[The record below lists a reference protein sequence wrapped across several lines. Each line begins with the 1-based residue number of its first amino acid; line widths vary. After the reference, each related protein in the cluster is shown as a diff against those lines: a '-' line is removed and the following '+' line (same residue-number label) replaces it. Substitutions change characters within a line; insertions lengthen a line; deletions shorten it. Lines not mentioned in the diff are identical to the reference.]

1 MPSSSTS
8 PNPFFIHAQINHT
21 YHNILLDTGFSITII
36 HNRFLQRIYHNTFE
50 PSQNSYISANCT
62 TINIIGKVQLEIK
75 INGLSTFVTASV
87 ASSLVTDVLVGT
99 DWINQYV
106 LCLDVS
112 TRRLTLQDTTGHTTT
127 TSLIQSNNT
136 SCCTVRL
143 LDQITIPQYSESI
156 ITATVHLPDSSN
168 LLFEP
173 SSSFNQKAVIL
184 PTALI
189 TVTNSQTH
197 LTIVNTTNHPYTL
210 SSNTCLGTVSSSS
223 LICAITSQHQF
234 QSTQFQSSKI
244 HHRSP
249 NSSHKCY
256 VCHQRFLSQ
265 NNLFHHLRVQCYPPE
280 LRHQIETLT
289 RHIDS
294 TSHRKKIQDVLWK
307 YGKLFD
313 LRQPSK
319 INITLDHVIDTD
331 QHRPIYTPPYR
342 RSPQDHQTIT
352 EETAKL
358 LKQDS
363 IEPSTSPWCSPVV
376 LVRKKDG
383 TTRFCVDYRKLNDI
397 TVKDSFPLPRIE
409 DIFDQLSQSTCFTT
423 LDFKSGYFQIPLA
436 IHDRPKTAFST
447 RDNHYQFKVLPQGV
461 KNGPPTFQRI
471 VNQILGPARWKH
483 CLAYLDDV
491 VIFSRTFEDHISH
504 LDEILCLLHTHNFR
518 LSFEKCTIA
527 TDNIDYLGHHI
538 CRGEIRPN
546 NDNIRGLLETSTPT
560 TPKEIFRFL
569 KGAEYYRK
577 FIPNFSRIASPLY
590 KYNPSSYTHPSNSK
604 STLFKLSIEEQ
615 AAFEQLKHILT
626 TDLVLRL
633 PNNQLPFK
641 IQTDASQLGIGAV
654 LLQTYPEGDR
664 PICYMSKKLTPAQQ
678 RWSPIEQECYAIIK
692 AVELWHHYLHG
703 HHFILESDHKP
714 LEALMRKSQMND
726 KCERWRLRLQ
736 SYDFIIKHI
745 KGTSNTMPDYL
756 SRSPVDHAEDD
767 MDDKALPTSI
777 SIGTQTDASD
787 NDTLL
792 TSSIVGMVTTR
803 SRSRQL
809 AQSDHHTTT
818 QSNINRSDIQNHQS
832 TSSNST
838 ITTDGPR
845 IEYTGNIDQLKQAQ
859 QKDSDLQHITNNLTD
874 DKYVNSYFLQEGL
887 LMHHEHNSKPV
898 PCVPKGEIRRDI
910 MKIYHDTQ
918 ANGAH
923 FGRDK
928 TITKIKARY
937 YWNTMSSDITNYVK
951 SCVRCNQNNPI
962 RCKPA
967 GHLNP
972 IEPPEG
978 VWHLLSMD
986 FHGPITPTSRHG
998 NKYIISITDVLSKFV
1013 IAKAVRD
1020 CTADTAARF
1029 LQEEVI
1035 CKYGTPKCVLT
1046 DNGTHFTSNMMEHLL
1061 KRLGIT
1067 HLYSTPYHPQT
1078 NGQIERFNSTMDAKI
1093 AALSNQ
1099 CRSDWDDQL
1108 PFVIFNYNTSSHSTT
1123 KTIPFELMYGR
1134 SPVLPFDLQNPIVSL
1149 QQSPHYTQNIRQ
1161 YISHLTNN
1169 AKTNIIHA
1177 QRQYKS
1183 RYDTN
1188 RSNPT
1193 YSINDL
1199 VLIKNIRP
1207 RHKFD
1212 IRYEGP
1218 FRIIRRLGV
1227 KTYLV
1232 QHVKLLALTR
1242 QVTVDLLIP
1251 VSTG

>member
-1 MPSSSTS
+1 MDIST
-8 PNPFFIHAQINHT
+8 Q
-21 YHNILLDTGFSITII
+21 
-36 HNRFLQRIYHNTFE
+36 
-50 PSQNSYISANCT
+50 
-62 TINIIGKVQLEIK
+62 
-75 INGLSTFVTASV
+75 
-87 ASSLVTDVLVGT
+87 
-99 DWINQYV
+99 
-106 LCLDVS
+106 
-112 TRRLTLQDTTGHTTT
+112 RLTLQDTTGQTTT

-143 LDQITIPQYSESI
+143 LDQITIPQYSESVI
-156 ITATVHLPDSSN
+156 KAAVHLPDSSN

-173 SSSFNQKAVIL
+173 SSSFSQKAVVL

-189 TVTNSQTH
+189 KVTNSQTH
-197 LTIVNTTNHPYTL
+197 LTIINTTNHPYIL
-210 SSNTCLGTVSSSS
+210 PSNTCLGTVSSSL
-223 LICAITSQHQF
+223 LICATTSPYQS
-234 QSTQFQSSKI
+234 QSTQFRSAKI
-244 HHRSP
+244 RHYSL

-256 VCHQRFLSQ
+256 VCHQKFLSQ
-265 NNLFHHLRVQCYPPE
+265 NNLFHHLRVQCYPQE

-289 RHIDS
+289 QHIDS
-294 TSHRKKIQDVLWK
+294 ASHRKKIQDVLWK

-319 INITLDHVIDTD
+319 INITLDHVIDTG

-352 EETAKL
+352 EETDKL
-358 LKQDS
+358 FKQDS

-409 DIFDQLSQSTCFTT
+409 DIFDQLSQSTYFTT
-423 LDFKSGYFQIPLA
+423 LDFKNGYFQIPLA

-491 VIFSRTFEDHISH
+491 VIFSRTFDDHVSH
-504 LDEILCLLHTHNFR
+504 LDEIFYLLHTHNFR

-527 TDNIDYLGHHI
+527 TDSINYLGHHI

-546 NDNIRGLLETSTPT
+546 NDNIRGLLETPTPT

-577 FIPNFSRIASPLY
+577 FISNFSRIASPLY
-590 KYNPSSYTHPSNSK
+590 KYNPSNSTHPSNTK
-604 STLFKLSIEEQ
+604 PTIFTLSADEQ
-615 AAFEQLKHILT
+615 AAFEQIKHILT

-678 RWSPIEQECYAIIK
+678 RWSPIEQECYAIVK

-703 HHFILESDHKP
+703 NHFILESDHKP
-714 LEALMRKSQMND
+714 LEALMRKSQTND

-736 SYDFIIKHI
+736 SYNFTIKHI
-745 KGTSNTMPDYL
+745 KGKSNTMPDYL

-767 MDDKALPTSI
+767 IDDKVMPTSASI
-777 SIGTQTDASD
+777 STQTDTSD
-787 NDTLL
+787 HDTFS

-809 AQSDHHTTT
+809 PQSDNHITTPPNT
-818 QSNINRSDIQNHQS
+818 NRSDVQNHQS
-832 TSSNST
+832 TSSTSKT
-838 ITTDGPR
+838 TTDSAR
-845 IEYTGNIDQLKQAQ
+845 IGYTGAIDQLKQAQ
-859 QKDSDLQHITNNLTD
+859 QKDPDLQYIANHLNDN
-874 DKYVNSYFLQEGL
+874 KYINSYLLQDGL
-887 LMHHEHNSKPV
+887 LMHYEQHSKPV
-898 PCVPKGEIRRDI
+898 PCVPKGEIRNDI

-928 TITKIKARY
+928 TIKKIKARY
-937 YWNTMSSDITNYVK
+937 YWNTMNSDITNYVK
-951 SCVRCNQNNPI
+951 SCIRCNQNNPI
-962 RCKPA
+962 RCKPP
-967 GHLNP
+967 GYLQP

-986 FHGPITPTSRHG
+986 FHGPITPTSRRG

-1046 DNGTHFTSNMMEHLL
+1046 DNGTHFTSTMMEHLL

-1067 HLYSTPYHPQT
+1067 HLYATPYHPQT

-1099 CRSDWDDQL
+1099 YRSDWDDNL
-1108 PFVIFNYNTSSHSTT
+1108 PFVIFNYNTSYHSTT

-1134 SPVLPFDLQNPIVSL
+1134 SPVLPFDLQNPNVSL
-1149 QQSPHYTQNIRQ
+1149 QQSSHYAQNIRQ

-1177 QRQYKS
+1177 QHQYKS

-1199 VLIKNIRP
+1199 VLIKNIHS

-1232 QHVKLLALTR
+1232 QHVKLLDLTR

-1251 VSTG
+1251 VSIR

>member
-1 MPSSSTS
+1 MNTK
-8 PNPFFIHAQINHT
+8 AARAEV
-21 YHNILLDTGFSITII
+21 
-36 HNRFLQRIYHNTFE
+36 RFCLQVVVMDIY
-50 PSQNSYISANCT
+50 
-62 TINIIGKVQLEIK
+62 
-75 INGLSTFVTASV
+75 
-87 ASSLVTDVLVGT
+87 
-99 DWINQYV
+99 
-106 LCLDVS
+106 
-112 TRRLTLQDTTGHTTT
+112 
-127 TSLIQSNNT
+127 TSLP
-136 SCCTVRL
+136 
-143 LDQITIPQYSESI
+143 IPN
-156 ITATVHLPDSSN
+156 ATV
-168 LLFEP
+168 
-173 SSSFNQKAVIL
+173 
-184 PTALI
+184 
-189 TVTNSQTH
+189 
-197 LTIVNTTNHPYTL
+197 TL
-210 SSNTCLGTVSSSS
+210 
-223 LICAITSQHQF
+223 
-234 QSTQFQSSKI
+234 
-244 HHRSP
+244 
-249 NSSHKCY
+249 
-256 VCHQRFLSQ
+256 
-265 NNLFHHLRVQCYPPE
+265 
-280 LRHQIETLT
+280 
-289 RHIDS
+289 
-294 TSHRKKIQDVLWK
+294 
-307 YGKLFD
+307 LFD

-319 INITLDHVIDTD
+319 INITLDHVIDTG

-376 LVRKKDG
+376 LV
-383 TTRFCVDYRKLNDI
+383 
-397 TVKDSFPLPRIE
+397 
-409 DIFDQLSQSTCFTT
+409 Q
-423 LDFKSGYFQIPLA
+423 
-436 IHDRPKTAFST
+436 
-447 RDNHYQFKVLPQGV
+447 
-461 KNGPPTFQRI
+461 
-471 VNQILGPARWKH
+471 
-483 CLAYLDDV
+483 
-491 VIFSRTFEDHISH
+491 
-504 LDEILCLLHTHNFR
+504 
-518 LSFEKCTIA
+518 
-527 TDNIDYLGHHI
+527 
-538 CRGEIRPN
+538 
-546 NDNIRGLLETSTPT
+546 
-560 TPKEIFRFL
+560 
-569 KGAEYYRK
+569 
-577 FIPNFSRIASPLY
+577 
-590 KYNPSSYTHPSNSK
+590 
-604 STLFKLSIEEQ
+604 Q

-664 PICYMSKKLTPAQQ
+664 PICYMSKKLTPTQQ
-678 RWSPIEQECYAIIK
+678 RWSPIEQECYAIVK

-736 SYDFIIKHI
+736 SYDFTIKHI
-745 KGTSNTMPDYL
+745 KGKSNTMPDYL

-838 ITTDGPR
+838 ITADDPR

-859 QKDSDLQHITNNLTD
+859 QEDSDLQHITNNLTD

-928 TITKIKARY
+928 TIKKIKARY
-937 YWNTMSSDITNYVK
+937 YWNTMTSDITNYVK

-1161 YISHLTNN
+1161 YISHLTNT